1 MYIKID
7 VDVVAII
14 LNTERETGCSEMS
27 PLEKLKWF
35 SRNYLGILTFRNLG
49 WIKTETMA

>member
-14 LNTERETGCSEMS
+14 LNTEREMGCSEMS
-27 PLEKLKWF
+27 PLEKLKKL
-35 SRNYLGILTFRNLG
+35 LGNFNF
-49 WIKTETMA
+49 